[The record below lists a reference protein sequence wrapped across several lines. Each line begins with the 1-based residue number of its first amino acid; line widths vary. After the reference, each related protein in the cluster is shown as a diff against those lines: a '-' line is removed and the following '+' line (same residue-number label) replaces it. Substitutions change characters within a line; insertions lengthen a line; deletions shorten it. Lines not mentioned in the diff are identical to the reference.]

1 MHIKDST
8 GLFEIRLEFGSAIY
22 MVFSFFLTKN
32 SILTSFEHHLDQQYG
47 KIRTSEREK
56 FEDGFEAFK
65 LGVMIQELRKE
76 NGLKKKQLAE
86 KCGTTKT
93 YISRIENNA
102 SDIRLS
108 TLMRIVREGFGRH
121 LKLSI

>member
-1 MHIKDST
+1 MKKT
-8 GLFEIRLEFGSAIY
+8 
-22 MVFSFFLTKN
+22 TN
-32 SILTSFEHHLDQQYG
+32 NNLTSFVDHLDQQYG
-47 KIRTSEREK
+47 RIGTPEREK
-56 FEDGFEAFK
+56 FEEGFEAFK

-76 NGLKKKQLAE
+76 SGMTQEQLAE

-121 LKLSI
+121 LRLSI

>member
-1 MHIKDST
+1 MKK
-8 GLFEIRLEFGSAIY
+8 ENR
-22 MVFSFFLTKN
+22 N
-32 SILTSFEHHLDQQYG
+32 LTSFQDHLNEQYG
-47 KIRTSEREK
+47 EMGTPERDK
-56 FEDGFEAFK
+56 FEEGFEAFK

-76 NGLKKKQLAE
+76 SGLTQVQLAE

-108 TLMRIVREGFGRH
+108 TLMRIIREGFGGH
-121 LKLSI
+121 LRLSVEI

>member
-1 MHIKDST
+1 MKNN
-8 GLFEIRLEFGSAIY
+8 
-22 MVFSFFLTKN
+22 TKKT
-32 SILTSFEHHLDQQYG
+32 TSLSEHLDQQYG
-47 KIRTSEREK
+47 KRGTVIREQ
-56 FEDGFEAFK
+56 FEQEFEAFR

-76 NGLKKKQLAE
+76 KGLTQEALAN

-108 TLMRIVREGFGRH
+108 TLVRIIQEGLGGRLQMRVRSGF
-121 LKLSI
+121 

>member
-1 MHIKDST
+1 MMKKT
-8 GLFEIRLEFGSAIY
+8 
-22 MVFSFFLTKN
+22 TNKN
-32 SILTSFEHHLDQQYG
+32 LTSFEDHLDQQYG
-47 KIRTSEREK
+47 KRGTVRREK
-56 FEDGFEAFK
+56 FEEGFEAFK

-76 NGLKKKQLAE
+76 NGMTQEQLAK

-108 TLMRIVREGFGRH
+108 TLMRIIREGFGGH
-121 LKLSI
+121 LRLSLDI

>member
-1 MHIKDST
+1 MNNKSNK
-8 GLFEIRLEFGSAIY
+8 
-22 MVFSFFLTKN
+22 TK
-32 SILTSFEHHLDQQYG
+32 LTSFSDHLDSQYG
-47 KIRTSEREK
+47 KSGSVEREL
-56 FEDGFEAFK
+56 FEEEFESFK

-76 NGLKKKQLAE
+76 QGLTQEQLAE

-108 TLMRIVREGFGRH
+108 TLMRIVRLGLGGN
-121 LKLSI
+121 LKLSVVQ

>member
-1 MHIKDST
+1 MKKT
-8 GLFEIRLEFGSAIY
+8 VNKNLTAFED
-22 MVFSFFLTKN
+22 
-32 SILTSFEHHLDQQYG
+32 HLGQQYG
-47 KIRTSEREK
+47 KRGTPNREK
-56 FEDGFEAFK
+56 FEEGFEAFK

-76 NGLKKKQLAE
+76 NGLTQEQLAE

-108 TLMRIVREGFGRH
+108 TLMRIIREGFGKQLR
-121 LKLSI
+121 LSVDYK

>member
-1 MHIKDST
+1 MKKIED
-8 GLFEIRLEFGSAIY
+8 
-22 MVFSFFLTKN
+22 N
-32 SILTSFEHHLDQQYG
+32 NLTSFADHLDQQYG
-47 KIRTSEREK
+47 KRGTSEREK
-56 FEDGFEAFK
+56 FEEEFEAFK

-76 NGLKKKQLAE
+76 NGMTQEQLAK

-108 TLMRIVREGFGRH
+108 TLMRIVREGFGGH
-121 LKLSI
+121 LRLCVDI